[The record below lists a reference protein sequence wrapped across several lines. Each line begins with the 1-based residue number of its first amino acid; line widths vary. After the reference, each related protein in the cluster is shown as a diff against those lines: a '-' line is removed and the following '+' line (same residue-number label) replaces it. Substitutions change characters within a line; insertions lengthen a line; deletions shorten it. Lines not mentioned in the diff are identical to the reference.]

1 MCEFQ
6 VREYEKIRNTGNA
19 KFCSSPIVQ
28 FKSERQEDDF
38 VAPPS
43 QQQQKEQEQNSTRRK
58 WSKDLELDT

>member
-38 VAPPS
+38 VAPPHHNNN
-43 QQQQKEQEQNSTRRK
+43 KKNKNKTLPEGNG
-58 WSKDLELDT
+58 LETWN